1 MSTKR
6 LDCLGRLSY
15 HGVLIPLKCTACGHF
30 AEVQPGDLI
39 LRFGWA
45 AEPERIPWRCS
56 KCGADRTRILVGRA
70 ARMAR

>member
-6 LDCLGRLSY
+6 LDSLGRLAY

-30 AEVQPGDLI
+30 AEVKPSDFI

-45 AEPERIPWRCS
+45 AAPERIPWRCS
-56 KCGADRTRILVGRA
+56 RCGAHRERILVGLA